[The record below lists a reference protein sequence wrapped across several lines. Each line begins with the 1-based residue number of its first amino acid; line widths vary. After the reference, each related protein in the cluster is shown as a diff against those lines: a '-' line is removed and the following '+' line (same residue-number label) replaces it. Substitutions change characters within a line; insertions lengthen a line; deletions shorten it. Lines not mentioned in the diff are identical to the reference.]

1 MSSKEYLIHINS
13 IRIDNK
19 NNINTLR
26 LTTTKRILN
35 IDLHFRCLRTKA
47 EYQTCVYDKSIKDIC
62 KELNISY
69 GSRPAIVIN
78 SEIKQI
84 IPEIRLKGKV

>member
-1 MSSKEYLIHINS
+1 MSNKEYLIHINS

-19 NNINTLR
+19 NNINTIR

-35 IDLHFRCLRTKA
+35 IDLHFRRLQTRT

-62 KELNISY
+62 KELNISLKLY
-69 GSRPAIVIN
+69 N
-78 SEIKQI
+78 DDFIK
-84 IPEIRLKGKV
+84 EKDYKYYVEV